1 MCRIPKIQC
10 DSTVDKDRIKNYE
23 NTYLIVLNGKR
34 MNTISMEWLT
44 NWLIGLGVEETSAM
58 YLKLVILLLF
68 LLIFS
73 YIINLIVK
81 KILIRSIRSV
91 IKKTKT
97 VWDDALVENKVFISL
112 SHIAPAVVIYLTTPF
127 IFEDFP
133 DAIPY
138 VLRLPN
144 AYISAVL
151 IIVAINFLNT
161 LKYYLENTK
170 LFKDKPLDSYF
181 QLAKITIYI
190 IGSIII
196 LSFLLNKSPLY
207 FFSGL
212 GAMTVVLLL
221 IFRDTILGFVASIQ
235 LSANDMVQV
244 GDWIS
249 MPKYGADGDVIEMKL
264 TTIKIQNW
272 DKTVTTIPTYAFI
285 SESFK
290 NWRGMSESGGRR
302 IKRSLNIKISE
313 IKFCSVEMLERFK
326 KFQLIKDYIE
336 EKSNDIEE
344 YNKENKIDKSYLI
357 NGRHLT
363 NIGVFREYAEAYVKN
378 NADINL
384 NMTCM
389 VRQLLPTEKGL
400 PIEIYTFSNSQEWVR
415 YEGIMSDIFDHL
427 IAAVPEFDLEVF
439 QNPTGT
445 DFRKL

>member
-1 MCRIPKIQC
+1 
-10 DSTVDKDRIKNYE
+10 
-23 NTYLIVLNGKR
+23 
-34 MNTISMEWLT
+34 MNTKSIDWLT
-44 NWLIGLGVEETSAM
+44 EWLIGLGVEETSTM
-58 YLKLVILLLF
+58 YLKLVILLFILF
-68 LLIFS
+68 IIS
-73 YIINLIVK
+73 YVTNLIVK
-81 KILIRSIRSV
+81 KILIRSIRLV

-112 SHIAPAVVIYLTTPF
+112 SHIAPAIVIYLTTPY
-127 IFEDFP
+127 IFEDFAG
-133 DAIPY
+133 AIPY
-138 VLRLPN
+138 ILRLLN
-144 AYISAVL
+144 AYISIVL
-151 IIVAINFLNT
+151 IIVIIKFLNT
-161 LKYYLENTK
+161 LKYYSENTK
-170 LFKDKPLDSYF
+170 LFKDNPLDSYF
-181 QLAKITIYI
+181 QLVKIAIYI
-190 IGSIII
+190 IGGIII

-207 FFSGL
+207 FFSAL

-221 IFRDTILGFVASIQ
+221 IFKDTILGFVASIQ
-235 LSANDMVQV
+235 LSANDMIRI
-244 GDWIS
+244 GDWVS
-249 MPKYGADGDVIEMKL
+249 MPKYGADGDVIEMNL

-302 IKRSLNIKISE
+302 IKRSLNIKISS
-313 IKFCSVEMLERFK
+313 IKFCTLEMLERFK

-336 EKSNDIEE
+336 EKSNKIEE

-363 NIGVFREYAEAYVKN
+363 NIGIFRVYAEAYVKN
-378 NADINL
+378 NPDINL

-400 PIEIYTFSNSQEWVR
+400 PIEIYTFSNRQEWVT
-415 YEGIMSDIFDHL
+415 YEGIMSDMFDHL
-427 IAAVPEFDLEVF
+427 IAAVPEFELEVF